1 MSDKKDRKSF
11 EAIFTKTRI
20 YLVVIAIVLIIL
32 CIQNI
37 YFIVPSVFLYGILI
51 AYTFWTNS
59 KNKTELDRHI
69 QELTFNVETIAKNTL
84 INSPFPLIIV
94 EEDGSVT
101 WKSASFVTEFG
112 NIDIKNILLDIN
124 KEVRAELQKADSKS
138 EKNVAYKQINIGKKD
153 YQIIIETI
161 ASKTKN
167 RKKKS
172 GDLLVMYFSD
182 NTDFLEISKKFEEK
196 QTCTGIIMIDSY
208 EELIQSLGQEERS
221 QVITEIETKI
231 YEWAAKIDGIALKT
245 ERDRFAVVFEQKYLD
260 KIIENKFEIL
270 KETKNIETEGVI
282 PTTLSI
288 AICSEG
294 ETNSEKYKAT
304 IEAMD
309 LVLGRGGDQA
319 VVRRKGKYEFYGGK
333 KQETE
338 KRTKVKAKTVAT
350 ALEELIEEAT
360 NVLIMGHSNGDIDSM
375 GSSLGVYR
383 IVKSLG
389 KTAKIVNNTYG
400 LTLKDFIEAVEQEE
414 EYKDVIIDKAGA
426 LNQVTPE
433 TLLIVVDTHKKS
445 YVEVP
450 ELLTKTNKIVVI
462 DHHRRGPD
470 YIENAILMFHE
481 VYASSAAELV
491 SELLQYT
498 KNNAQLTT
506 FEAESLYAGIM
517 VDTKNFT
524 FKTGVRTF
532 EAAAYLRK
540 NDIDIIKVKKWFQSD
555 LESYNVIADV
565 VKSTEVIRDT
575 IGISLY
581 QEEDENT
588 GLICAK
594 AADELLTISD
604 ITASFVLGKL
614 KDTVYISGRSIGDI
628 NVQLILEKCGGGGHH
643 TVAGAQI
650 TGMSLT
656 EAKAE
661 LIRKIN
667 EYFEENLE

>member
-1 MSDKKDRKSF
+1 ML
-11 EAIFTKTRI
+11 A
-20 YLVVIAIVLIIL
+20 
-32 CIQNI
+32 I
-37 YFIVPSVFLYGILI
+37 YFI
-51 AYTFWTNS
+51 
-59 KNKTELDRHI
+59 
-69 QELTFNVETIAKNTL
+69 
-84 INSPFPLIIV
+84 
-94 EEDGSVT
+94 
-101 WKSASFVTEFG
+101 
-112 NIDIKNILLDIN
+112 
-124 KEVRAELQKADSKS
+124 
-138 EKNVAYKQINIGKKD
+138 
-153 YQIIIETI
+153 
-161 ASKTKN
+161 
-167 RKKKS
+167 
-172 GDLLVMYFSD
+172 D
-182 NTDFLEISKKFEEK
+182 NTDFLEISKKYEEC

-208 EELIQSLGQEERS
+208 EELTQNMSQEEKT
-221 QVITEIETKI
+221 QVMTEIETKI
-231 YEWAAKIDGIALKT
+231 YDWVAKIDGIALKT
-245 ERDRFAVVFEQKYLD
+245 DTNRIVFIFEQKYLD

-270 KETKNIETEGVI
+270 EETKNTETEGVI

-288 AICSEG
+288 AICAEG
-294 ETNSEKYKAT
+294 DSTSEKNKLA

-319 VVRRKGKYEFYGGK
+319 VIRRKGKYEFYGGK
-333 KQETE
+333 KQEVE
-338 KRTKVKAKTVAT
+338 KRTKVKARAVCA
-350 ALEELIEEAT
+350 ALEELMEEAP
-360 NVLIMGHSNGDIDSM
+360 NILIMGHSNGDIDSM

-383 IVKSLG
+383 IAKSLG

-400 LTLKDFIEAVEQEE
+400 MTLKDFIEAVEQEE
-414 EYKDVIIDKAGA
+414 EYKDVIIDKAQA
-426 LNQVTPE
+426 LNIITQD

-470 YIENAILMFHE
+470 YIENSILMFHE
-481 VYASSAAELV
+481 VYASSASELV
-491 SELLQYT
+491 AELLQYT

-555 LESYNVIADV
+555 LESYNVIAEV
-565 VKSTEVIRDT
+565 VKNTEVIRDT
-575 IGISLY
+575 IGISIY
-581 QEEDENT
+581 EENDENA

-604 ITASFVLGKL
+604 ISASFVLGMV

-628 NVQLILEKCGGGGHH
+628 NVQLVLEKLGGGGHH

-650 TGMSLT
+650 TGIT
-656 EAKAE
+656 VDEAKKQ
-661 LIRKIN
+661 LIEKIN